1 MPFREC
7 RRRVDEAIEHA
18 QSARTSGRSAVR
30 RPPTRAPRPRAH
42 KRRQAIAR
50 CELCI
55 EQTTGTASRRESCSV
70 LGGLY
75 AMQGS
80 FDHARSLVAK
90 GRALLEEL
98 ALDVEA
104 ARVDLE
110 AWRVEMLAGDVD
122 AAEREVR
129 RGLRRARRRRR
140 EVPPLHGRRVARPDA
155 CSSAAIRWTRRS
167 QLAERTREL
176 ATEADV
182 GTQALWRCLRGRI
195 LARRGKYAEA
205 EASVREGLAVLAA
218 TDALLL
224 QLDAQLDLGE
234 VLSAAGRT
242 DDAREAY
249 EAALSLAE
257 QKGGVVAFETIG
269 RRIGALDTAP

>member
-1 MPFREC
+1 MR
-7 RRRVDEAIEHA
+7 
-18 QSARTSGRSAVR
+18 AVHR
-30 RPPTRAPRPRAH
+30 GTTTGD
-42 KRRQAIAR
+42 RQA
-50 CELCI
+50 EGNLL
-55 EQTTGTASRRESCSV
+55 SV

-129 RGLRRARRRRR
+129 RAYDALDAVGERYL
-140 EVPPLHGRRVARPDA
+140 LSTVAGSLAQTLLERGDSLDEA
-155 CSSAAIRWTRRS
+155 DR
-167 QLAERTREL
+167 LAERTREL

-182 GTQALWRCLRGRI
+182 GTQALRRCLRGRI

-218 TDALLL
+218 TDALLPRL
-224 QLDAQLDLGE
+224 KDAQLDLGE
-234 VLSAAGRT
+234 VLSAAGR
-242 DDAREAY
+242 DR
-249 EAALSLAE
+249 
-257 QKGGVVAFETIG
+257 
-269 RRIGALDTAP
+269 